1 MSYFTIFVSQPSHDS
16 SNAFKEPQDLA
27 AASNRCISTHKYR
40 TGASTNWI
48 LDNHQ
53 MKFDYNR
60 NCNKYTDGPLNE
72 KPISNS
78 KLDDNESGKT
88 NKQKRLIIKPYAN
101 NKHHQNTYASVL
113 KFPKMLFVPSENA
126 TRYGKLWDNNKGRT
140 PHSRVPWNNQVSL

>member
-113 KFPKMLFVPSENA
+113 KCCLCRLKMQLIMKN
-126 TRYGKLWDNNKGRT
+126 YGIII
-140 PHSRVPWNNQVSL
+140 SRDRSQPWLDRPG